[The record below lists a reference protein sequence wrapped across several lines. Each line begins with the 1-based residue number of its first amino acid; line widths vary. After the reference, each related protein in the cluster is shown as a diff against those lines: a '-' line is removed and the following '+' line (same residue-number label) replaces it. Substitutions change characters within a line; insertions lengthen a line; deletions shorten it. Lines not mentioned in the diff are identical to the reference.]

1 MNSPRVSVCIATYN
15 HERYIR
21 ECVMSVLTQ
30 ALEVPLEVLIGD
42 DQSSDRTGEIVQDLV
57 TRFPETV
64 RYFRHENR
72 LGGCRNYQFLLERA
86 QGEYVAHLDGDDYW
100 LPGKLAK
107 QVSMMDRHSEI
118 SASYTNA
125 LCIDESGDAIAVFNN
140 PQPSTFDY
148 RYLLARGNFLNN
160 SSMLY
165 RSSAKQAICDWPTD
179 FVDYRI
185 HFMLG
190 RAGNFGYIN
199 TLGVAY
205 RVNSNESMILN
216 HGERVRESYWQAIS
230 ENSADG
236 VNANLKLSACADF
249 LRRLFFRS
257 VRVRSLV
264 LLRKWWPIVSAANN
278 GKKGKLLLLTVLTI
292 LATGYR
298 EVVSRVGA
306 YAGGSNLR
314 VAYWR

>member
-1 MNSPRVSVCIATYN
+1 
-15 HERYIR
+15 
-21 ECVMSVLTQ
+21 MSVLTQ
-30 ALEVPLEVLIGD
+30 VRDVTLEVLIGD
-42 DQSSDRTGEIVQDLV
+42 DQSSDRTEEVVQDIV
-57 TRFPETV
+57 ARFPETV

-107 QVSMMDRHSEI
+107 QVSMMDRDPEI

-125 LCIDESGDAIAVFNN
+125 LCIDESGVAIGVFNN
-140 PQPSTFDY
+140 PQPSTFDSS
-148 RYLLARGNFLNN
+148 YLLARGNFLNN

-165 RSSAKQAICDWPTD
+165 RSSARQAICDWPTD

-190 RAGNFGYIN
+190 RTGNFGYVN

-205 RVNSNESMILN
+205 RVNSRASMILN
-216 HGERVRESYWQAIS
+216 HGEHVRESYWQAIS
-230 ENSADG
+230 EYSVDG
-236 VNANLKLSACADF
+236 VNTNLRLSASADF

-257 VRVRSLV
+257 LRVRSLV

-278 GKKGKLLLLTVLTI
+278 GKKSKLVLLTALNI

-298 EVVSRVGA
+298 EI
-306 YAGGSNLR
+306 LCR
-314 VAYWR
+314 VAARYGGTGLKVMYWR

>member
-15 HERYIR
+15 HEHYIR

-30 ALEVPLEVLIGD
+30 ARDVALEVLIGD
-42 DQSSDRTGEIVQDLV
+42 DQSSDRTEEIVQEIAA
-57 TRFPETV
+57 RFPETV

-86 QGEYVAHLDGDDYW
+86 KGEYVAHLDGDDYW

-107 QVSMMDRHSEI
+107 QVSLMDRDPEI

-125 LCIDESGDAIAVFNN
+125 LCIDESGVAIAVFNN
-140 PQPSTFDY
+140 PQPSTFDSG
-148 RYLLARGNFLNN
+148 YLLVRGNFLNN

-165 RSSAKQAICDWPTD
+165 RSSAKQAICDWSTD

-185 HFMLG
+185 HIMLG
-190 RAGNFGYIN
+190 RAGSFGYVN

-205 RVNSNESMILN
+205 RVNSRVSMILN
-216 HGERVRESYWQAIS
+216 HGEHVRESYWRAIS
-230 ENSADG
+230 EYSG
-236 VNANLKLSACADF
+236 EGESANLRLSACADF

-278 GKKGKLLLLTVLTI
+278 GKKVKLMLLTALNILTMGYKDVL
-292 LATGYR
+292 
-298 EVVSRVGA
+298 SRVA
-306 YAGGSNLR
+306 ARLGGTRLR
-314 VAYWR
+314 VMYWR